1 MLAAFKAACLLNE
14 SKNGMVEIKASD
26 LTFTDA
32 DTVRV
37 DGGALNLPDALAS
50 VLAKVV
56 TIDATGLDADKYD
69 FTRLALNHA
78 YSENGFGSTEVEI
91 REDFFGYDYPLDTS
105 VTNEITEPVAGVLD
119 QFILDTAGME
129 ILVPKADR
137 DDYEGAASITMM
149 LMIMAEYNENTGAL
163 TLNVARVLMPYGG

>member
-1 MLAAFKAACLLNE
+1 M
-14 SKNGMVEIKASD
+14 
-26 LTFTDA
+26 
-32 DTVRV
+32 
-37 DGGALNLPDALAS
+37 
-50 VLAKVV
+50 
-56 TIDATGLDADKYD
+56 
-69 FTRLALNHA
+69 
-78 YSENGFGSTEVEI
+78 EI